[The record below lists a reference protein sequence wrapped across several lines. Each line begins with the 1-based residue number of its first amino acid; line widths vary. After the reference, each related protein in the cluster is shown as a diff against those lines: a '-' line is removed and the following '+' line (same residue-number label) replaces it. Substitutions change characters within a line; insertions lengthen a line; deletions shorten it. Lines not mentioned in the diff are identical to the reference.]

1 MLLSR
6 DLQLGAQL
14 VALNFA
20 RGGARQLGGERVLA
34 RKLERR
40 QPARKLFARGGER
53 SFAVRA
59 RCRNDIEHDFRQ
71 PRRALTQNCRGLRAI
86 VGMPANA
93 SSISDGETQSPETF
107 SMSSLRPQ

>member
-1 MLLSR
+1 VLLSR
-6 DLQLGAQL
+6 DLQVGAQL

-34 RKLERR
+34 RTLERR
-40 QPARKLFARGGER
+40 QLARKLFARRGER

-71 PRRALTQNCRGLRAI
+71 PPPRSHSKHAAGVQKRF
-86 VGMPANA
+86 P
-93 SSISDGETQSPETF
+93 
-107 SMSSLRPQ
+107 SL